1 MFKWVVLF
9 VLVSCIVYYDN
20 IVVLNDNLPDVMYNA
35 SQRILVRD
43 LERWDQVVH
52 IGSQFV
58 IVYVASV
65 AWLGCSAVVLVGET
79 IKNLF

>member
-35 SQRILVRD
+35 TQRILVGD

-52 IGSQFV
+52 IGSQSV
-58 IVYVASV
+58 IIYVASV
-65 AWLGCSAVVLVGET
+65 VWLGCSAVVLVGET